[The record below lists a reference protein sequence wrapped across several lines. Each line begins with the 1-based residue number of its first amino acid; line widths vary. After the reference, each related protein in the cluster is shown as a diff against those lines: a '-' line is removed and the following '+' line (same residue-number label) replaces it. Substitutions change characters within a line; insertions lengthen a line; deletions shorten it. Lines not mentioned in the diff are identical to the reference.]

1 MPEHRIRGGHRESR
15 SELAL
20 TDPHMTQVYPRLYVG
35 WHFAYDLGIRHL
47 DGWYVVHACKEPYH
61 RDAVGYE
68 TEDPPPDHPE
78 RLVARRG
85 HRLMLNLLDAAD
97 PIPMP
102 REVFDAA
109 LAFIH
114 EGLTAGC
121 PVLVH
126 CEAGMSRS
134 PAIALL
140 YLARHTTALPTAS
153 YEDAEE
159 RFTELYPDYSP
170 GPAIRR
176 FLIDHWTAYARPTD
190 GQA

>member
-1 MPEHRIRGGHRESR
+1 MRSNPREP
-15 SELAL
+15 AMA
-20 TDPHMTQVYPRLYVG
+20 DPHMTEVYPCLHVG
-35 WHFAYDLGIRHL
+35 WRYAYELSVCHL
-47 DGWYVVHACKEPYH
+47 DGWFVVHACKEPYH

-85 HRLMLNLLDAAD
+85 SRLMLNLLDDDAPVAL
-97 PIPMP
+97 PPAI
-102 REVFDAA
+102 FDAA

-114 EGLTAGC
+114 EGLTAGHT
-121 PVLVH
+121 VLVH

-140 YLARHTTALPTAS
+140 YLARHTTALPAAS

-170 GPAIRR
+170 GPAVRR
-176 FLIDHWTAYARPTD
+176 FLIDHWTAYARPAE
-190 GQA
+190 GRA